1 MTARRAQ
8 LGRRKESIQ
17 RQIGSAVPFR
27 FVVQFAEYLSERR
40 ISDVFGQIMILNHPG
55 HVQSFDE
62 DRLVLAD
69 DLRREF
75 LKPVSSCIADFGVQ
89 SGYPESGF
97 LLIVAAFD
105 LTRQTALKYLQSLFI
120 LH

>member
-1 MTARRAQ
+1 MATRRTQ
-8 LGRRKESIQ
+8 LRRWEEPIQ
-17 RQIGSAVPFR
+17 WKVGSPVPFGLI
-27 FVVQFAEYLSERR
+27 FQFAEYFSKRR
-40 ISDVFGQIMILNHPG
+40 VNDVFGQIVVLGHPD
-55 HVQSFDE
+55 HVQPFDK

-69 DLRREF
+69 DLCGEF
-75 LKPVSSCIADFGVQ
+75 LKRVSSGIADSGVQ
-89 SGYPESGF
+89 SGYSESGF